1 MNRQP
6 ESDEIK
12 LRQRLEECLRHARE
26 LEERTRAPANLP
38 RIGEAPCIS
47 VPLHESFVPGSILTT
62 LFRNPR
68 TGRTVCFKREE
79 LTELDGMKSDY
90 LLHYYQ
96 SQSLFT
102 EDDAARLRESLEST
116 TRCYYQLLRHS
127 EWRAQV
133 FGYDAAREEALLRNL
148 LQLRL
153 MVECVQILTPPLLTV
168 KRIGDEEF
176 DLIGNLHSLIRLL
189 TFALWGRLAAEE
201 SELMGYGALS
211 VCIAGLAAKPD
222 DALAMLESGYAA
234 ASGNPATFLKWFEK
248 GSGRYAMDRVR
259 TILSVAGKHGL
270 DDIFGLFT
278 RQALELGLQP
288 VTVEFT
294 RQTFQSLTTALSNM
308 DGKLS
313 DGERRHSAVIS
324 AQFTDVSRQYA
335 VDFAVRSSD
344 PGVNE
349 EDLSAILKELDAMVG
364 LGPVKEDVHRATNF
378 ARIQVLRCQQGL
390 PPVQASLHSVF
401 FGNPG
406 TGKTTVARFM
416 GRIYK
421 SLGLLRRGHVVEC
434 DRGRL
439 VAEYVGQTAVRTHAA
454 VDSALD
460 GILFIDEAY
469 SLAGRGAED
478 FGSEAIET
486 LLKRM
491 EDERNRLIVIVAG
504 YTKPMEQFIASNP
517 GLESRF
523 TNYLSFPDYQPEEL
537 LEIFH
542 RMASQSGLVCSP
554 DADKRVRDICVLLY
568 GKRNEQFGNAR
579 EMRNLFEA
587 AVRNQCTRLVACGR
601 CDRDSLITL
610 LPEDLPANFEPGISS
625 APAVKAPASRGAPYG
640 SSNTTR

>member
-1 MNRQP
+1 METNRQP
-6 ESDEIK
+6 ESEEIK

-38 RIGEAPCIS
+38 RVAEAPNVT
-47 VPLHESFVPGSILTT
+47 VPLHETFVPGSILTT
-62 LFRNPR
+62 LFRNPK
-68 TGRTVCFKREE
+68 TGRTVSFKREE
-79 LTELDGMKSDY
+79 LSELDGMKSDY

-102 EDDAARLRESLEST
+102 EDDAARLRERFEAT
-116 TRCYYQLLRHS
+116 TQCYYQLLCHS
-127 EWRAQV
+127 DWRARV
-133 FGYDAAREEALLRNL
+133 FGYHAAKEEALLRNL

-176 DLIGNLHSLIRLL
+176 DLIGDLHSLIRLL
-189 TFALWGRLAAEE
+189 TFSLWGRLTAEE
-201 SELMGYGALS
+201 SELTGYGALA
-211 VCIAGLAAKPD
+211 VCIAGLSAKSD

-234 ASGNPATFLKWFEK
+234 AKGDPAAFLKWFEK
-248 GSGRYAMDRVR
+248 GGGRYAMDRVKN
-259 TILSVAGKHGL
+259 ILSLADKHGL

-278 RQALELGLQP
+278 RHALELGLQP
-288 VTVEFT
+288 VTVEFA
-294 RQTFQSLTTALSNM
+294 RQTFQSLTTALSDM

-313 DGERRHSAVIS
+313 DGDRRHSSVIS
-324 AQFTDVSRQYA
+324 AQLMNVSRQYA
-335 VDFAVRSSD
+335 VDFAARCSD

-349 EDLSAILKELDAMVG
+349 EDLNAILKEMDAMVG
-364 LGPVKEDVHRATNF
+364 LGPVKEEVRRAANF
-378 ARIQVLRCQQGL
+378 ARMQVMRRQQGL
-390 PPVQASLHSVF
+390 PVVQASLHSVF

-406 TGKTTVARFM
+406 TGKTTVARLM

-454 VDSALD
+454 IDSALD

-469 SLAGRGAED
+469 SLAGKGAED
-478 FGSEAIET
+478 FGLEAIET

-491 EDERNRLIVIVAG
+491 EDERDRLIVIVAG

-542 RMASQSGLVCSP
+542 RMASQSGLICTP
-554 DADKRVRDICVLLY
+554 DADKKVRDICMQLHAR
-568 GKRNEQFGNAR
+568 RNEQFGNAR

-587 AVRNQCTRLVACGR
+587 AVRNQSTRLVASGR
-601 CDRDSLITL
+601 YDREALISLQ
-610 LPEDLPANFEPGISS
+610 PEDLPANIEPGIPS
-625 APAVKAPASRGAPYG
+625 APFVNPSSSRIAPQSG
-640 SSNTTR
+640 